1 MSGDG
6 RLPVA
11 QRRLRVRARADVQVV
26 SADPSDSGAVTLKD
40 PVSAAFSQL
49 TAAEFWLFDK
59 LRGPATLASLRDGFQ
74 RRFAPRTISVEALQD
89 GVNRLFQ
96 QGLLVSESA
105 GQGEQLRERAQR
117 DRLRRLAAGAG
128 RLLCLRVASFGCA
141 GLVDRLYRVVRPA
154 FSPVGLLAAVL
165 LVMAAV
171 WVALANAAEIAAR
184 LPTFDQ
190 LTRPA
195 MLPVWLLSIAGVKC
209 AHELAHALV
218 ARHLGAR
225 VQEMGVLLLGFVPA
239 LYCDAS
245 DAWRLPGK
253 WLRVAVSAAGMG
265 VELLLASAAL
275 VAWWNLNPGMLQT
288 AMLSVVITCT
298 VGTLLVNLNPLLRY
312 DGYYILADL
321 TGVSNLAS
329 RSRQVVSDAWRSWL
343 AAEPARADPLLPSG
357 ARRWLA
363 LYAVLSTCYLAV
375 VLLGVY
381 ALLLHAARPYR
392 LESAVHTLAG
402 VVSAG
407 MVGPM
412 VYKLVRNALTPAR
425 RRRARTPRAVLAAL
439 AVCGLLAAVLLAPI
453 THRVR
458 AAASLVPADA
468 RPVYASAAGRLD
480 EAIEPGSRVAAG
492 QVVAELNNAET
503 AAEVERLRG
512 ECAVLQTRLDQVRVQ
527 RALSPQLASGLPRLE
542 AELAAARAELREAE
556 RRSADLA
563 ITAPRE
569 GLAYAA
575 PDRPYREEP
584 GRLARWSGGALEQSN
599 RGCWIEPGTVVA
611 VIGDPASMEALV
623 SIDQA
628 DAPRVAAGQRVTL
641 QLDALGTARTEGEV
655 LEISRRVQTQRP
667 AGGDRNN
674 NLEQRHVA
682 RVRLTEAPGVAI
694 PGARGWA
701 KIETGRTTLAALVV
715 ERAKRL
721 LRFSW

>member
-11 QRRLRVRARADVQVV
+11 QRRLRLRARADVQVL
-26 SADPSDSGAVTLKD
+26 SNDSSDAVVLKD

-49 TAAEFWLFDK
+49 TAAEYWLFEK

-74 RRFAPRTISVEALQD
+74 RRFAPRTITVEALQD

-96 QGLLVSESA
+96 LGLLVSESP
-105 GQGEQLRERAQR
+105 GQGEQLRERARR

-128 RLLCLRVASFGCA
+128 RLLCMRVASFGCA
-141 GLVDRLYRVVRPA
+141 GFVDRLYRVVRPV
-154 FSPVGLLAAVL
+154 FSPLGLLAAVL
-165 LVMAAV
+165 LVLAAV

-184 LPTFDQ
+184 LPTFEE

-195 MLPVWLLSIAGVKC
+195 MLPVWVLSIAGVKC
-209 AHELAHALV
+209 LHELAHALA
-218 ARHLGAR
+218 ARRLGAR
-225 VQEMGVLLLGFVPA
+225 VQEMGILLLGFIPA

-245 DAWRLPGK
+245 DAWRLPSK
-253 WLRVAVSAAGMG
+253 WSRIAVSAAGMG

-275 VAWWNLNPGMLQT
+275 VAWWNLNAGLLQT
-288 AMLSVVITCT
+288 VMLSVVVTCT

-321 TGVSNLAS
+321 TGVPNLAS
-329 RSRQVVSDAWRSWL
+329 RSRQVVGDAWRGWL
-343 AAEPARADPLLPSG
+343 TAEPARVDPLLPG
-357 ARRWLA
+357 GTRRWLA

-375 VLLGVY
+375 VLLGIY

-392 LESAVHTLAG
+392 LEGVVHTLAG
-402 VVSAG
+402 VVAAG
-407 MVGPM
+407 MIGPF
-412 VYKLVRNALTPAR
+412 VYRLVRNALAPAR
-425 RRRARTPRAVLAAL
+425 RRRAKTPRAVLAAL
-439 AVCGLLAAVLLAPI
+439 AACGLLAAVLLAPI

-458 AAASLVPADA
+458 ASASLVPADA
-468 RPVYASAAGRLD
+468 RPVYASAAGLLD

-512 ECAVLQTRLDQVRVQ
+512 ECAVLQTRLEQMRVQ
-527 RALSPQLASGLPRLE
+527 RSLSPGLASGLPRLE
-542 AELAAARAELREAE
+542 AELAAAQAELREAE
-556 RRSADLA
+556 RQSADLV
-563 ITAPRE
+563 ITAPRD
-569 GLAYAA
+569 GVAYAA

-584 GRLARWSGGALEQSN
+584 GRLARWSGGALDDSN
-599 RGCWIEPGTVVA
+599 RGCWVEPGTVVA

-628 DAPRVAAGQRVTL
+628 DAPRVAPGQRVTL
-641 QLDALGTARTEGEV
+641 QLDALGTARTDGEV
-655 LEISRRVQTQRP
+655 LEVSRRVQTRRRP
-667 AGGDRNN
+667 EDGRYADA
-674 NLEQRHVA
+674 EQRHVA

-694 PGARGWA
+694 AGTRGWA
-701 KIETGRTTLAALVV
+701 KIETGRTTLASLAV
-715 ERAKRL
+715 ERVKRL